1 MEAVV
6 VYFLFGAALAAVA
19 VFFIFNWLRVDRGA
33 IAIRSPRAW
42 NAVLNLVL
50 SGDSPS
56 VSGGSLDPLL
66 VDRWNMILTADLIFV
81 LLKVDADG
89 GAGVEDG
96 QLVDLLELVG
106 DDLVEVVGSGFKL
119 TGRGRQVLAQSA
131 QASR

>member
-1 MEAVV
+1 
-6 VYFLFGAALAAVA
+6 
-19 VFFIFNWLRVDRGA
+19 
-33 IAIRSPRAW
+33 
-42 NAVLNLVL
+42 
-50 SGDSPS
+50 
-56 VSGGSLDPLL
+56 
-66 VDRWNMILTADLIFV
+66 MILTADLIFV